1 MPSSF
6 FTVSSCSASSLFC
19 STCAQLPVKLSP
31 EPSLALPLSRSLS
44 RSFVL
49 GARWCHVVAHPFVRR
64 PKLDVFF
71 FGTLLL
77 PSASRSLGSASQ
89 FGLRLNVHAAVFSGC
104 WCFSKY
110 PPVSKTGTHHLTEL
124 PLIKT
129 CRLWSM
135 QRCRAS
141 QWANTS
147 PGRNCLNMSITFLS
161 WHQVCEC
168 PLAIGL
174 EQTGVAA
181 PQRQVTMLK
190 CYSQAICFYKHH
202 PIFWNILVVYEVS
215 KPTVCIYIYIY
226 FVFFQPLT
234 RSCGCTDLNPSASW
248 DKYTS
253 LAGTSLSGVELA
265 GSRGLVEDV
274 LASQK
279 QTRKLVKNL
288 QQLVDNPEEE
298 VKLPESSP
306 YRRNSHIASNGF
318 YNLIRQVMNK
328 RRT

>member
-1 MPSSF
+1 MPSF
-6 FTVSSCSASSLFC
+6 FTISSCSASSLFC

-215 KPTVCIYIYIY
+215 KPTVCIYIYILCIFPTTHKVLWMHRSESVCLLRQVHLSCRNK
-226 FVFFQPLT
+226 FVWRWAGRVT
-234 RSCGCTDLNPSASW
+234 GSSGGC
-248 DKYTS
+248 
-253 LAGTSLSGVELA
+253 SGFTKA
-265 GSRGLVEDV
+265 
-274 LASQK
+274 
-279 QTRKLVKNL
+279 N
-288 QQLVDNPEEE
+288 EE
-298 VKLPESSP
+298 VGKKLAATCGQPWRGSKTAWELTLLKKQP
-306 YRRNSHIASNGF
+306 YCLKWI
-318 YNLIRQVMNK
+318 L
-328 RRT
+328 